1 MSLQIQK
8 KTYSLLNTK
17 KWSLLYVS
25 FLRQLF
31 PFIKVYVF
39 NDEVI
44 IRTHPS
50 VLYKVMDFL
59 TNNQLLR
66 FKVLADI
73 CGIDY
78 PEKKNRFEVV
88 YNLLSMDSNYR
99 LTLTTSVREGISID
113 SVTSIFDSANWL
125 EREVWDMFGVFFT
138 KHPDMRR
145 ILTDYG
151 FKGHPLR
158 KDFPLTGFVEV
169 HYDDFNKK
177 IKYGPVS
184 LAQDYRIFYFN
195 NDFAV

>member
-1 MSLQIQK
+1 MSLNTINQNN
-8 KTYSLLNTK
+8 SLLNSK
-17 KWSLLYVS
+17 KWFILYVS
-25 FLRQLF
+25 FLKQLL
-31 PFIKVYVF
+31 PFAKIYVF

-44 IRTHPS
+44 LRVHPS
-50 VLYKVMDFL
+50 LLYNSMVFL
-59 TNNQLLR
+59 SKNQLLN

-78 PEKKNRFEVV
+78 PDKKNRFEVV
-88 YNLLSMDSNYR
+88 YNLLSLTTNYR
-99 LTLTTSVREGISID
+99 LTVTTSVKEGFSID
-113 SVTSIFDSANWL
+113 SITSIFENANWL
-125 EREVWDMFGVFFT
+125 EREVWDMYGVFFT

-177 IKYGPVS
+177 ITYTPVS
-184 LAQDYRIFYFN
+184 LAQDYRVFYFN
-195 NDFAV
+195 NDWAF